1 MSERSPTPWFVHDFT
16 EVPDFTD
23 PLPVDVTISCDHPA
37 TITVASMDRGMTAT
51 LEEARAN
58 AAFIVHAVNL
68 HDEMVEALRE
78 AQSALAM
85 LTDPKVIGSTTAS
98 AAWATAVAA
107 EVKCRSALSKSAPTQ
122 GD

>member
-78 AQSALAM
+78 AEACMSIVE
-85 LTDPKVIGSTTAS
+85 PKDYKDEYLRILGV
-98 AAWATAVAA
+98 V
-107 EVKCRSALSKSAPTQ
+107 RSALSKSTPPQ
-122 GD
+122 EGE